1 MRSLIE
7 MVCGVATTIFNPE
20 KPGRLTGV
28 MRRTGE
34 GHVEVDNSQETVASL
49 SEDAPAHG
57 ADAAGM
63 LEALFPP
70 RLVLWRRRKT
80 LPL

>member
-1 MRSLIE
+1 MS
-7 MVCGVATTIFNPE
+7 TWTIA
-20 KPGRLTGV
+20 KKT
-28 MRRTGE
+28 M
-34 GHVEVDNSQETVASL
+34 AAL

-80 LPL
+80 PPM